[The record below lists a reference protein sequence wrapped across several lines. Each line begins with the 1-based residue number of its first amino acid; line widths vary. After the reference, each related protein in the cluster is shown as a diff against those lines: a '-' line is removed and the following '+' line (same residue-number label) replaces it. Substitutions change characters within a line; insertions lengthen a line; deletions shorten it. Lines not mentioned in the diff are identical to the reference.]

1 MMMTFIQ
8 PSKYRAPMLVC
19 SATLLLSAC
28 SFIPQYEQPDVPLA
42 EQWINVALDEQDAS
56 GMPAAALGWRDYFRD
71 PRLQG
76 FIETALVNN
85 HDLRKAALNTQIAQA
100 QYGITHAD
108 VLPSLGAQGGY
119 TRSRSARDF
128 SPMQRASI
136 SEQYQVGL
144 GMSAFEL
151 DFFGRVQAMSEA
163 ALNQYL
169 ATHEARDAAQL
180 SLIAAVAKT
189 YYQARI
195 AQDSMALSEK
205 VMQSRAE
212 SYRLARLQYDA
223 GLISAIAL
231 HGVESQIEGAKSDVA
246 AQQRNLRQAL
256 NGLSMLVGYPVSAL
270 QLPSAGALDEQF
282 ADMAIAANIPSAVL
296 ANRPDIREAQYRLK
310 AANANIGAAKAAF
323 FPSIKL
329 TGNLGYG
336 SVELDNL
343 FDGANQLWSFAPS
356 ISLPIFDGGRRKA
369 NLKISELQQQMLIE
383 DYQQTVQQAFTDVAN
398 ALIARETLA
407 EQYAAQQ
414 RGNKA
419 VGERLRLENLRF
431 ENGVSSA
438 LDMLDAQRESY
449 ASEQGLL
456 ASQLQMLN
464 NQVDLYTALGGGL
477 QEYGTPSA
485 LSAAPKLNP
494 RADGAV
500 MGAMDGLLN
509 SD

>member
-1 MMMTFIQ
+1 MKTKPLIIRSRWASLPLAVF
-8 PSKYRAPMLVC
+8 LG
-19 SATLLLSAC
+19 AC
-28 SFIPQYEQPDVPLA
+28 SFVPQYEQPQVPLA
-42 EQWINVALDEQDAS
+42 QQWIDVALDEQ
-56 GMPAAALGWRDYFRD
+56 AADDQEISELGWRDYFRD
-71 PRLQG
+71 PRLQR
-76 FIETALVNN
+76 FIATALEHN

-108 VLPSLGAQGGY
+108 VLPSLGAQGDY
-119 TRSRSARDF
+119 TRSRTARDF
-128 SPMQRASI
+128 SPVRQATI

-151 DFFGRVQAMSEA
+151 DFFGRVQALSDV
-163 ALNQYL
+163 ALNKYL

-195 AQDSMALSEK
+195 AQASMALSEK

-212 SYRLARLQYDA
+212 SYRLAKLQFDA

-231 HGVESQIEGAKSDVA
+231 HGVESQIEGAKADYA
-246 AQQRNLRQAL
+246 AQKRNLRQAM

-270 QLPSAGALDEQF
+270 ELPEAAGLDEQF
-282 ADMAIAANIPSAVL
+282 AEMAIASNVSSAVL
-296 ANRPDIREAQYRLK
+296 ANRPDIREVEYQLK

-336 SVELDNL
+336 STELNHL
-343 FDGANQLWSFAPS
+343 FDGGNLLWSFAPS
-356 ISLPIFDGGRRKA
+356 ISLPIFDGGRRDA
-369 NLKISELQQQMLIE
+369 NLKISELQQQVLIE
-383 DYQQTVQQAFTDVAN
+383 DYQQTVQQAFTDVAD
-398 ALIARETLA
+398 ALVARETLA
-407 EQYAAQQ
+407 DQYAAQQ
-414 RGNKA
+414 RGSKA
-419 VGERLRLENLRF
+419 VSERMRLENLRF

-449 ASEQGLL
+449 ASRQGLL
-456 ASQLQMLN
+456 VTKQQILN

-477 QEYGTPSA
+477 KETASAPVEASSTP
-485 LSAAPKLNP
+485 
-494 RADGAV
+494 
-500 MGAMDGLLN
+500 GAMDGLLK
-509 SD
+509 